1 MISKELANNVEV
13 PKLFYRYGYPFYVIT
28 LAASLSLKKDL
39 IIGQVKNTIT
49 YGFSES
55 RLRPSVMLFKL
66 LYFSI
71 KVISKK

>member
-1 MISKELANNVEV
+1 MISKERRTNVEV

-55 RLRPSVMLFKL
+55 RLRPSVIIKL
-66 LYFSI
+66 LYFST
-71 KVISKK
+71 KSYKKK